1 MPIPEKLQSFLQ
13 NIGERVA
20 SETTDVISTVIGKE
34 CSISLKEIQE
44 AGADIIAVQ
53 ITDPYVDFRF
63 NLTPSDDDIVHL
75 ILTQTL
81 GAKMASL
88 MMMEEET
95 TEFAESHLDAIK
107 EMGEQVL
114 GNLATV
120 LSEPVG
126 RELRFGSVRVSAHEA
141 GADFPEL
148 DSPVALYYALKIG
161 EGEEYRIIQLLG

>member
-1 MPIPEKLQSFLQ
+1 MPIPEKLKSFLQ

-34 CSISLKEIQE
+34 CSISLDLIQE
-44 AGADIIAVQ
+44 AGAEAIAEQ
-53 ITDPYVDFRF
+53 MTDPYVDFRF
-63 NLTPSDDDIVHL
+63 NLTPREEDVVHL
-75 ILTQTL
+75 LLSQAI

-88 MMMEEET
+88 MMMEDET
-95 TEFAESHLDAIK
+95 TEFAESHLDAVK

-126 RELRFGSVRVSAHEA
+126 RELRFGSVRVST
-141 GADFPEL
+141 
-148 DSPVALYYALKIG
+148 
-161 EGEEYRIIQLLG
+161 